1 MTRVVRMGKV
11 VPLIVL
17 GLLAMPSQA
26 ASAGVIG
33 SFDVHVA
40 GQHIGVVG
48 FDVYEDLPSP
58 DLVSILIRGG
68 FDPSGSHA
76 LAAGYQY
83 LWLQTVNSTVPIY
96 DWQLPGQTY
105 MDRARFGDEDE
116 MVADGSPFYNFYRGP
131 NPEPPLHALGFTDNP
146 ARVPGDL
153 AGVGFD
159 GTWALTLVAAQTP
172 PDESDPND
180 VRDIFALSTFLW
192 GFTVDLD
199 GKVALKDITQVAPES
214 TDLFATFANDP
225 DARTF
230 GDSWRLLSGPPGGGV
245 TPVVPEP
252 SSLAM
257 GLAAVLIAGCGA
269 LERGRR
275 NRVAA

>member
-11 VPLIVL
+11 VPLIAI
-17 GLLAMPSQA
+17 GLCAMA
-26 ASAGVIG
+26 AQVVSAGVIG
-33 SFDVHVA
+33 GFDVRV
-40 GQHIGVVG
+40 GDQDIGVVG

-68 FDPSGSHA
+68 FDPGGSYV

-96 DWQLPGQTY
+96 DWQLPGRTY
-105 MDRARFGDEDE
+105 MDRTRLDGE

-131 NPEPPLHALGFTDNP
+131 NPEPPLYALGFTDNP
-146 ARVPGDL
+146 AREPSDL

-180 VRDIFALSTFLW
+180 VRDIFVLSTFLW
-192 GFTVDLD
+192 GFNVGLD
-199 GKVALKDITQVAPES
+199 GEVTLKDISQVAPES

-230 GDSWRLLSGPPGGGV
+230 GDSWRLLSGLPEGGP

-257 GLAAVLIAGCGA
+257 GLAAIVLVGCGA
-269 LERGRR
+269 LERRRR
-275 NRVAA
+275 NRAPA